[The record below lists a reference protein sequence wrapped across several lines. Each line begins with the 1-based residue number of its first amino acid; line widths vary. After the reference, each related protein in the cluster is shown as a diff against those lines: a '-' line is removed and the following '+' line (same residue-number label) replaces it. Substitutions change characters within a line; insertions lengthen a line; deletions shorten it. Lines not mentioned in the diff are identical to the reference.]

1 MKIEKVYIEKKDK
14 HTSQVIPMVKSD
26 SGYFIG
32 RQVPITNRVSY
43 IEDRRVNAFN
53 KEPFNANIFVGQ
65 IPIFKDLELK
75 DHLPHNLNM
84 LKHAGNID
92 RLGVVCL
99 QRSDYGEKG
108 WYSLDAVSALKSAE
122 VFIENKCKFVPL
134 EIPFATAKAQIK
146 KLKSDCESI
155 LNPGQEIVLDLHI
168 AQYYEDFKDALD
180 LEIAERSKLLLI
192 TGRTISKPVN
202 LKNYSEIWKTIG
214 SMNEGDDMPLIIGK
228 NVDRY
233 QKARS
238 NVASSFA
245 LNSFNIPVVAEK
257 FYLTPKLTREQFNKK
272 NLDKL
277 PIYIQSE
284 GGFVKSKFQEAL
296 YGNSQ
301 IKQIYDAF
309 SLGEG
314 LGPTEAVHCINYLLQ
329 QYDTALHND
338 SILNDSF
345 KDIVKEK
352 AKWDASYSTYI
363 RPSQLGKLVVSS
375 KV

>member
-1 MKIEKVYIEKKDK
+1 M
-14 HTSQVIPMVKSD
+14 
-26 SGYFIG
+26 
-32 RQVPITNRVSY
+32 
-43 IEDRRVNAFN
+43 
-53 KEPFNANIFVGQ
+53 
-65 IPIFKDLELK
+65 
-75 DHLPHNLNM
+75 
-84 LKHAGNID
+84 
-92 RLGVVCL
+92 
-99 QRSDYGEKG
+99 
-108 WYSLDAVSALKSAE
+108 
-122 VFIENKCKFVPL
+122 
-134 EIPFATAKAQIK
+134 
-146 KLKSDCESI
+146 
-155 LNPGQEIVLDLHI
+155 
-168 AQYYEDFKDALD
+168 
-180 LEIAERSKLLLI
+180 
-192 TGRTISKPVN
+192 
-202 LKNYSEIWKTIG
+202 
-214 SMNEGDDMPLIIGK
+214 
-228 NVDRY
+228 
-233 QKARS
+233 
-238 NVASSFA
+238 
-245 LNSFNIPVVAEK
+245 AEK

-329 QYDTALHND
+329 QYDTALQND